1 MTSLSKLARETTPNF
16 AELAS
21 ETKHSF
27 TSIVDTPAGL
37 FLMVTD
43 SDGAVLAAGWTT
55 DVGDLLPLVHPSL
68 RAEPEPRT
76 DLGPATAAVRAYLD
90 GDLTAPAA
98 VPVRQ
103 RSDGPFLT
111 SAWEALRKV
120 EPGEPISYTEF
131 AVRTGRP
138 TATRA
143 AALACARNAAALF
156 VPCHRIVRSDGGLG
170 GFRWGLDVKR
180 WLIAHESGV

>member
-1 MTSLSKLARETTPNF
+1 
-16 AELAS
+16 
-21 ETKHSF
+21 
-27 TSIVDTPAGL
+27 
-37 FLMVTD
+37 MVVAD
-43 SDGAVLAAGWTT
+43 ADGAVLAAGWTA
-55 DVGDLLPLVHPSL
+55 DVGDLLPLVHRSL
-68 RAEPEPRT
+68 RAEPEPRA
-76 DLGPATAAVRAYLD
+76 DLGPATKAVRAYVD
-90 GDLTAPAA
+90 GDLAAPAA

-131 AVRTGRP
+131 AARTGRP

-156 VPCHRIVRSDGGLG
+156 VPCHRIVRSDGSLG

-180 WLIAHESGV
+180 WLLTHESQA

>member
-1 MTSLSKLARETTPNF
+1 MSTY
-16 AELAS
+16 
-21 ETKHSF
+21 
-27 TSIVDTPAGL
+27 TSIMDTPAGP
-37 FLMVTD
+37 FMVVAD
-43 SDGAVLAAGWTT
+43 ADGTVLAAGWTAE
-55 DVGDLLPLVHPSL
+55 VGDLLPLVHRSL
-68 RAEPEPRT
+68 RAEPEPRA
-76 DLGPATAAVRAYLD
+76 DLGPATKAVRAYVD
-90 GDLTAPAA
+90 GDLAAPAG

-111 SAWEALRKV
+111 SAWEALRKL

-131 AVRTGRP
+131 AARTGRP

-156 VPCHRIVRSDGGLG
+156 VPCHRIVRSDGSLG

-180 WLIAHESGV
+180 WLLTHESQG

>member
-1 MTSLSKLARETTPNF
+1 MNSFSKLARETT
-16 AELAS
+16 
-21 ETKHSF
+21 HSF
-27 TSIVDTPAGL
+27 KSIVDTPVGPFTIVA
-37 FLMVTD
+37 D
-43 SDGAVLAAGWTT
+43 AEGAVLAAGWTA
-55 DVGDLLPLVHPSL
+55 DVADLLPLVHRSL
-68 RAEPEPRT
+68 RAEPDPRT
-76 DLGPATAAVRAYLD
+76 DLGPTTAAVRAYLD
-90 GDLTAPAA
+90 GDLTAPAT

-131 AVRTGRP
+131 AERTGRP

-143 AALACARNAAALF
+143 AASACARNAVALF
-156 VPCHRIVRSDGGLG
+156 VPCHRIVRSDGSLG
-170 GFRWGLDVKR
+170 GFRWGLDIKR